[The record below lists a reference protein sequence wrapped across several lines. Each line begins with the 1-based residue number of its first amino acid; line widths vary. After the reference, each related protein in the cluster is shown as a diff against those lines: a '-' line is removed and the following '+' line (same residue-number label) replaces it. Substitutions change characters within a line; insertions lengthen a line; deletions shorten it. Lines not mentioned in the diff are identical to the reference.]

1 MDVGKDVR
9 RGKDLRKLADVAYK
23 DFISGYFHDN
33 VDKMYETMDLI
44 RENAPVQWMK
54 LNIELMKLGMGREQN
69 INININRQQ
78 DREALQGLVKARLT
92 LPESGTY
99 TPFEEIRGQK
109 EVVETK
115 KEDG

>member
-9 RGKDLRKLADVAYK
+9 RRKDLSKLADVAYK
-23 DFISGYFHDN
+23 DFISGYFSEN
-33 VDKMYETMDLI
+33 VDKMYETMDMI

-78 DREALQGLVKARLT
+78 DREALQGLVRTRLT
-92 LPESGTY
+92 LPESGTF
-99 TPFEEIRGQK
+99 TPYEEI
-109 EVVETK
+109 K
-115 KEDG
+115 KKRIELKREEG